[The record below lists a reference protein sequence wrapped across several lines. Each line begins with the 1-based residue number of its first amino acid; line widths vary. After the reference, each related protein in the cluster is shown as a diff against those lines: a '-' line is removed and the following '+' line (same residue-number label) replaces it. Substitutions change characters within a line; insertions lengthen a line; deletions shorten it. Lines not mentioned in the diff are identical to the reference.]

1 MKPTGID
8 ECLLSYEA
16 DCLRTRL
23 EFAEEQARIR
33 RQQREE
39 IAEILSRK
47 PLPTWAA
54 RLYLLGVLAALAGF
68 WGGVIWIC
76 WRVR

>member
-1 MKPTGID
+1 MILAGTD
-8 ECLLSYEA
+8 DCLLSYEA

-23 EFAEEQARIR
+23 EFAEERERIR

-39 IAEILSRK
+39 IEEILSRK
-47 PLPTWAA
+47 PLAAWAA
-54 RLYLLGVLAALAGF
+54 RVFLFLFLTANFAL